1 MIRFRHRG
9 EGKSANASSLIGTC
23 SITAAARAEVKTGTA
38 VYGAHV
44 GGCAHVWT
52 ARARTVA

>member
-1 MIRFRHRG
+1 MDCGTERLHLNNALFNKRG
-9 EGKSANASSLIGTC
+9 NC
-23 SITAAARAEVKTGTA
+23 SITAGARAEGKTGTA

-44 GGCAHVWT
+44 GGCAHVWP